1 MTSDNTD
8 MPLPELCG
16 YKGCTLLVEDGHL
29 LCNDHIALTRTDNTE
44 KDMWPLGEPILKPRS
59 TKLSCTLAEIDII
72 FIFYEVEGTEEP
84 QHDYLFGGELV
95 THEETII
102 YLANKHKVPPMDI
115 NITGVLK

>member
-1 MTSDNTD
+1 MSDTEYCARVGCS
-8 MPLPELCG
+8 LPSTHQ
-16 YKGCTLLVEDGHL
+16 KGGRYFCEEHYNMEYIRIISPDL
-29 LCNDHIALTRTDNTE
+29 TE
-44 KDMWPLGEPILKPRS
+44 KNMPEPLLKPRS
-59 TKLSCTLAEIDII
+59 SKLSCTLAEIAII
-72 FIFYEVEGTEEP
+72 FIFYEVSGTEEP